1 MVLSDS
7 VWKHI
12 PSSGASTFARRGR
25 ARVIRY
31 CFACAR
37 ADGPDVTV
45 ALSSLSWRRGRIGSS
60 GEEVARLRARRPL
73 GVEGGA
79 RRLRRCARTAQAGH
93 GRWWFAARHKPPWA
107 CEARARRFLTS
118 SA

>member
-45 ALSSLSWRRGRIGSS
+45 ALRCLTSCGASRRIGSS

-73 GVEGGA
+73 RRSREVRGVSAGVLGRRKPVMVAGGSP
-79 RRLRRCARTAQAGH
+79 RV
-93 GRWWFAARHKPPWA
+93 
-107 CEARARRFLTS
+107 
-118 SA
+118 

>member
-12 PSSGASTFARRGR
+12 PSSGASTFARRG
-25 ARVIRY
+25 ARVRAS
-31 CFACAR
+31 FKMRKGAF

-45 ALSSLSWRRGRIGSS
+45 AVRRLTFCGASRRIGSS

-73 GVEGGA
+73 RRSREVRGVSAGVLGRRKPVMVAGGSP
-79 RRLRRCARTAQAGH
+79 RV
-93 GRWWFAARHKPPWA
+93 
-107 CEARARRFLTS
+107 
-118 SA
+118 